1 MHYQKT
7 TFCASRALGSE
18 LGCDPLVT
26 ERVGGQWGFRVSEA
40 AQVVHKCFLPDGLKK
55 KETKPNILDWIGK
68 YSIYI
73 LLLKGFRVYGGR
85 NREII
90 SDLQIWK
97 KTVGARTAIAM
108 EKSFCKPYN
117 AFPYFCLSFSL
128 TENYALDVQGYL
140 HA

>member
-1 MHYQKT
+1 MGSGDLGFQKPRKWYINVS
-7 TFCASRALGSE
+7 SR
-18 LGCDPLVT
+18 T
-26 ERVGGQWGFRVSEA
+26 
-40 AQVVHKCFLPDGLKK
+40 GLRRK
-55 KETKPNILDWIGK
+55 KPNQISWIGLEK

-128 TENYALDVQGYL
+128 TENYALDVQGYM